1 MRGVARELGTQPTF
15 VKQPAS
21 QRTQVLCLGSRT
33 CGDQLASRMLM
44 QDFSIVAEETAWCM
58 GVPERR
64 PHPVKRQLAQ
74 VSSVPWR
81 SGALPPERCMR
92 FRVVRE

>member
-1 MRGVARELGTQPTF
+1 MRGVARELGT
-15 VKQPAS
+15 QPAS

-33 CGDQLASRMLM
+33 CGDQVASRLLM
-44 QDFSIVAEETAWCM
+44 QGFLTVAEEAAWCM
-58 GVPERR
+58 GVPERC

-81 SGALPPERCMR
+81 SGALPPARCLR